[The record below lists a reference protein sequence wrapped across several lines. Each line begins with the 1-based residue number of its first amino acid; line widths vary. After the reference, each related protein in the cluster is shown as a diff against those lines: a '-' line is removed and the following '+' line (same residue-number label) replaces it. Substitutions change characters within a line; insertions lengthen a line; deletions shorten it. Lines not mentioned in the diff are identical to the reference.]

1 MYGIELLV
9 AEHEKIL
16 EFTGFLKGVCCGLLE
31 GKEVDLPLMRECMA
45 FGRNY
50 ADKHHHGKEEQILFR
65 VMLEKLGPVAEKLVR
80 NGMLVEHDLGR
91 LHMNCL
97 TEALDAYEKSP
108 STCAKLDIIIHA
120 GGYAEL
126 LKRHIDKENA
136 VVYTFAERALSDED
150 KEKINV
156 ETKEFEAEKDQAEKR
171 DAFEAWL
178 DTHKK

>member
-1 MYGIELLV
+1 
-9 AEHEKIL
+9 
-16 EFTGFLKGVCCGLLE
+16 
-31 GKEVDLPLMRECMA
+31 
-45 FGRNY
+45 
-50 ADKHHHGKEEQILFR
+50 
-65 VMLEKLGPVAEKLVR
+65 MLEKLGPVAEKLVR